1 MSKWQAFN
9 FIHSLD
15 GIPKEHR
22 SPSFHP
28 HSLLIPITPKAIT
41 RSKCSPLSL
50 SPPCSPQL
58 SLSPSLS
65 LSAVRLPIG
74 LLTTSR
80 RTARVSGS
88 SSISDVLTLEQT
100 TPDTSPSAAL
110 RTTTPTFS
118 TSVVTPSCVASRSLT
133 DRRIAHPT
141 SPSPPPRLSTQ
152 PLRLPLLPPTS
163 TPRPNTATL
172 PLMSRA
178 SLSLFQP
185 PPTSWT
191 TSTTT
196 TSSTPASSPS
206 SGSSGGSV
214 QTGGVATYFTQ
225 NGVAG
230 ACGIVHPDSALIV
243 AIDKGYWPGYESGD
257 ASPLCGRSL
266 TITNTDNGNT
276 VTATVQDVCP
286 TCDNLNSLDLSS
298 GAFLTIAGALAV
310 GEVPITWVWD

>member
-1 MSKWQAFN
+1 MFASVIITAVFASALVVAVPIAQRSAPTDWATDYLEAYSTYHTRYLALGCTEDHNTNFFN
-9 FIHSLD
+9 ECCHPLLCSEPLSDRPAYCTPNVTQSSSASEYAATATTPASADVDAATQYGDATAYVASVIES
-15 GIPKEHR
+15 ISATA
-22 SPSFHP
+22 SPSG
-28 HSLLIPITPKAIT
+28 STTYSIP
-41 RSKCSPLSL
+41 
-50 SPPCSPQL
+50 Q
-58 SLSPSLS
+58 
-65 LSAVRLPIG
+65 
-74 LLTTSR
+74 
-80 RTARVSGS
+80 
-88 SSISDVLTLEQT
+88 
-100 TPDTSPSAAL
+100 
-110 RTTTPTFS
+110 
-118 TSVVTPSCVASRSLT
+118 
-133 DRRIAHPT
+133 
-141 SPSPPPRLSTQ
+141 
-152 PLRLPLLPPTS
+152 
-163 TPRPNTATL
+163 
-172 PLMSRA
+172 
-178 SLSLFQP
+178 
-185 PPTSWT
+185 PTSWT